1 MLNIRL
7 IKGLSK
13 PELSK
18 HITPSLILGHDEC
31 MRGNNITA
39 FILLEQLFTVVPS
52 WLVQGLARTLSF
64 SFCQMTQDLK
74 ILVEQMKWRDQVYM
88 KYY

>member
-7 IKGLSK
+7 VKGLSK

-39 FILLEQLFTVVPS
+39 FIQRALNTWRGRLQHFLQVLNS
-52 WLVQGLARTLSF
+52 
-64 SFCQMTQDLK
+64 K
-74 ILVEQMKWRDQVYM
+74 INKKMIVI
-88 KYY
+88 

>member
-7 IKGLSK
+7 VKGLSK
-13 PELSK
+13 PGLSK

-39 FILLEQLFTVVPS
+39 FILLEQLFTVAPS

-64 SFCQMTQDLK
+64 SFCKMAHDLK
-74 ILVEQMKWRDQVYM
+74 ILAEKDEFVRPSLY
-88 KYY
+88 